1 MDIFS
6 QINFFRLEI
15 MYLLDQG
22 KLISIEELEKI
33 SDEGDIVEYI
43 GKTYGFKYR
52 ESIPD
57 NQCLLRERLKEFYIS
72 EGDARKYCI
81 ENNGFVYLLHIL
93 FELLINDAY
102 DYKWS
107 YKELSKA
114 KNKKY

>member
-15 MYLLDQG
+15 LYLLDQG
-22 KLISIEELEKI
+22 KVISVKELENI
-33 SDEGDIVEYI
+33 SDNGDIVEYI
-43 GKTYGFKYR
+43 GETYGFKYQ
-52 ESIPD
+52 ESTPD
-57 NQCLLRERLKEFYIS
+57 NQRLLKEKLKDYYIS

-102 DYKWS
+102 DYKWN
-107 YKELSKA
+107 YEELLKA
-114 KNKKY
+114 KQ

>member
-22 KLISIEELEKI
+22 KSISVEELENI
-33 SDEGDIVEYI
+33 SDNGDIVEYI

-52 ESIPD
+52 DSIPD
-57 NQCLLRERLKEFYIS
+57 NLRLLRKRLKDYYIS
-72 EGDARKYCI
+72 EEDARKYCI

-93 FELLINDAY
+93 FELIIHDAY
-102 DYKWS
+102 DYKWNYEEIS
-107 YKELSKA
+107 EA
-114 KNKKY
+114 KQ